1 MDSAVTGPNDKEW
14 RTCDLIRPYWTVETD
29 ETLRLDSETVP
40 PKVQAEWYSYKLGAL
55 ASGSGHLLP
64 SFEDAWGDG
73 FA

>member
-1 MDSAVTGPNDKEW
+1 MNHAVDRASDKEW
-14 RTCDLIRPYWTVETD
+14 RTSDLFRPYWTVETD
-29 ETLRLDSETVP
+29 ETLRLDSDTVP

-64 SFEDAWGDG
+64 AFDDAWGDG